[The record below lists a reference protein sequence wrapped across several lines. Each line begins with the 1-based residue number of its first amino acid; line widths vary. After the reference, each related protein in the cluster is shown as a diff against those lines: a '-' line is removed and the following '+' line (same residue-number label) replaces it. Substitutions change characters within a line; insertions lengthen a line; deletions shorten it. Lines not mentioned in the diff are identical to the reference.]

1 MLDNLF
7 NKPLELEVGSQTLV
21 FSSSAEIAF
30 CLDGRTSVSASKL
43 ADLLK
48 MPIDELKQQQQEVNK
63 ANKSLIRV
71 LNDIVDKPDS
81 IERSMRELDTQMFS
95 NDQAWRDIFQA
106 LNNTSEE
113 INDVRVT
120 VITKYLKYI
129 STVEETIEYILS
141 EKEPNS
147 GELLQVSN
155 EQPIDF
161 GATWAVS
168 QLRNEIKPDISI
180 DDGFRLLPKNKKVLI
195 NLTPG
200 KKIEMRLSSYPCQ
213 LIAMNDSISFIDNS
227 GARSLNKGQ
236 NTIGRSEKCSLK
248 IDPTQKHVSR
258 RHLHVLVSDN
268 NKLHLTDTSSEGT
281 YVNTDFVT

>member
-7 NKPLELEVGSQTLV
+7 NKPLELEVGDQTLI

-63 ANKSLIRV
+63 ANRSLIKV
-71 LNDIVDKPDS
+71 LNEIVDKPNS

-95 NDQAWRDIFQA
+95 QDQAWRDIFRA
-106 LNNTSEE
+106 LNNTDEE
-113 INDVRVT
+113 INDVRVI

-129 STVEETIEYILS
+129 STVEDTIEHILS
-141 EKEPNS
+141 EKEPYA
-147 GELLQVSN
+147 GELVQDSN

-168 QLRNEIKPDISI
+168 QLRNEIKPDIST
-180 DDGFRLLPKNKKVLI
+180 DEGFRLLPKNKKVLI

-268 NKLHLTDTSSEGT
+268 NKLQLTDTSSEGT

>member
-7 NKPLELEVGSQTLV
+7 NKPLELKVGDQTLV
-21 FSSSAEIAF
+21 FNSSAEIAF
-30 CLDGRTSVSASKL
+30 CLDGRTSVSANKL
-43 ADLLK
+43 VDLLK
-48 MPIDELKQQQQEVNK
+48 MPIDKLKQQQQEINK

-71 LNDIVDKPDS
+71 LNDLVDKPDD

-95 NDQAWRDIFQA
+95 QDQSWRDIFQA
-106 LNNTSEE
+106 LNNSSEE
-113 INDVRVT
+113 INNVRVT
-120 VITKYLKYI
+120 VVTKYLKYL
-129 STVEETIEYILS
+129 STIEDTIEYILS
-141 EKEPNS
+141 EKERYADEMVQ
-147 GELLQVSN
+147 GVN

-168 QLRNEIKPDISI
+168 QLRNEIKPDISS
-180 DDGFRLLPKNKKVLI
+180 DEGFRLLPKNKKVLI

-248 IDPTQKHVSR
+248 IDSTQKHVSR

-268 NKLHLTDTSSEGT
+268 NKLQLTDTSSEGT
-281 YVNTDFVT
+281 YVNTDFIT

>member
-7 NKPLELEVGSQTLV
+7 NKPLELKVGDQTLV
-21 FSSSAEIAF
+21 FNSSAEIAF
-30 CLDGRTSVSASKL
+30 CLDGRTSVSANKL

-48 MPIDELKQQQQEVNK
+48 MPIDKLKQQQQEINK

-71 LNDIVDKPDS
+71 LNDLVDKPDG

-95 NDQAWRDIFQA
+95 QDQSWRDIFQA

-113 INDVRVT
+113 INNVRVT
-120 VITKYLKYI
+120 VVTKYLKYL
-129 STVEETIEYILS
+129 STIEDTIEYILS
-141 EKEPNS
+141 EKERYA
-147 GELLQVSN
+147 GEMVQGVN

-168 QLRNEIKPDISI
+168 QLRNEIKPDISS
-180 DDGFRLLPKNKKVLI
+180 DEGFRLLPKNKKVLI

-248 IDPTQKHVSR
+248 IDSTQKHVSR

-268 NKLHLTDTSSEGT
+268 NKLQLTDTSSEGT
-281 YVNTDFVT
+281 YVNTDFIT

>member
-7 NKPLELEVGSQTLV
+7 NKPLELEVGDQTLV
-21 FSSSAEIAF
+21 FNSSAEIAF
-30 CLDGRTSVSASKL
+30 CLDGRTSVSANKL

-48 MPIDELKQQQQEVNK
+48 MPIDKLKQQQQEINK

-71 LNDIVDKPDS
+71 LNDLVDKPDG

-95 NDQAWRDIFQA
+95 QDQSWRDIFQA

-113 INDVRVT
+113 INNVRVT
-120 VITKYLKYI
+120 VVTKYLKYL
-129 STVEETIEYILS
+129 STIEDTIEYIIS
-141 EKEPNS
+141 EKERYA
-147 GELLQVSN
+147 GEMVQGVN
-155 EQPIDF
+155 EQAIDF

-168 QLRNEIKPDISI
+168 QLRNEIKPDISS

-248 IDPTQKHVSR
+248 IDSTQKHVSR

-268 NKLHLTDTSSEGT
+268 NKLQLTDTSSEGT
-281 YVNTDFVT
+281 YVNTDFIT

>member
-7 NKPLELEVGSQTLV
+7 NKPLELKVGNQTLV
-21 FSSSAEIAF
+21 FNSSAEIAF
-30 CLDGRTSVSASKL
+30 CLDGRTSVSADKL
-43 ADLLK
+43 AELLK
-48 MPIDELKQQQQEVNK
+48 MPIDKLKQQQQEVNK

-95 NDQAWRDIFQA
+95 QDQSWRDIFQA
-106 LNNTSEE
+106 LNNSSEE
-113 INDVRVT
+113 INNVRVT
-120 VITKYLKYI
+120 VVTKYLKYL
-129 STVEETIEYILS
+129 STIEDTIEYILS
-141 EKEPNS
+141 EKERYA
-147 GELLQVSN
+147 GEMVQGEN

-168 QLRNEIKPDISI
+168 QLRNEIKPDIST

-195 NLTPG
+195 NITPG
-200 KKIEMRLSSYPCQ
+200 KKIDMRLSSYPCQ
-213 LIAMNDSISFIDNS
+213 IIAMNDSISFIDNS

-258 RHLHVLVSDN
+258 RHLHVLVADN
-268 NKLHLTDTSSEGT
+268 NKLQLTDTSSEGT
-281 YVNTDFVT
+281 YVNTDFIT

>member
-7 NKPLELEVGSQTLV
+7 NKPLELEVGGQTLV

-48 MPIDELKQQQQEVNK
+48 MSIDELKQQQQEVNK

-141 EKEPNS
+141 EKERYS
-147 GELLQVSN
+147 GELLQGSN

-168 QLRNEIKPDISI
+168 QLRNEIKPDIST